1 MKEDNFS
8 DLYKTHIL
16 GIFDNDSKLEM
27 KIGGRHG
34 KGIRCIKVRQ
44 YVYEDLKKQCQKK
57 VLVGQEP
64 MNLHS
69 YLEIPIKVDDSIKED
84 FKIEYYE

>member
-1 MKEDNFS
+1 MKENNFS

-16 GIFDNDSKLEM
+16 GIFDNDSKFEM

-44 YVYEDLKKQCQKK
+44 YVYEDVKKT
-57 VLVGQEP
+57 
-64 MNLHS
+64 
-69 YLEIPIKVDDSIKED
+69 LEELNEIDKY
-84 FKIEYYE
+84 IEIFGEIEEG

>member
-1 MKEDNFS
+1 MKENNFS

-16 GIFDNDSKLEM
+16 GIFDNDSKFEM

-44 YVYEDLKKQCQKK
+44 YVYEDLKNN
-57 VLVGQEP
+57 V
-64 MNLHS
+64 
-69 YLEIPIKVDDSIKED
+69 
-84 FKIEYYE
+84 